1 MGARDGRQLEAERLI
16 EYHAQA
22 MPAEV
27 AKAEVAVLARQRVE
41 GQFPS

>member
-1 MGARDGRQLEAERLI
+1 MGARDGRQFGAERLL

-27 AKAEVAVLARQRVE
+27 AKAEVAGLARQRFE